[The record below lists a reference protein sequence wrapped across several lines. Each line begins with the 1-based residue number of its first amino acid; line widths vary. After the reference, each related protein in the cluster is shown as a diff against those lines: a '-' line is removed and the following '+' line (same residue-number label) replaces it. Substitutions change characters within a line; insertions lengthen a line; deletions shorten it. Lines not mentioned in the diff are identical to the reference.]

1 MKKKREE
8 QEEERRKV
16 LDIEEEKIAAERRR
30 EQIEK
35 AKQLQ
40 YYKSDR
46 VRTFHVRYYLSK
58 SIERL
63 FLIVLECTST
73 HGSPQRT
80 RYAIG
85 NEETYCRYA
94 TE

>member
-1 MKKKREE
+1 MKKIREE

-40 YYKSDR
+40 YYETDR
-46 VRTFHVRYYLSK
+46 VRTFHVKFFSIFFLSYRDF
-58 SIERL
+58 SYFI
-63 FLIVLECTST
+63 ECTFI
-73 HGSPQRT
+73 
-80 RYAIG
+80 Y
-85 NEETYCRYA
+85 
-94 TE
+94 